1 MMPSQTARFK
11 DALLQNPDVSESEI
25 TLGLLTKWS
34 FFFFLP
40 MSETP
45 FPHVQL
51 VGGFLSLNSIFLSF
65 MAESKALGTHGSLGG
80 SLENV
85 WC

>member
-1 MMPSQTARFK
+1 MPSQTARFK

-51 VGGFLSLNSIFLSF
+51 VGGFLSLF